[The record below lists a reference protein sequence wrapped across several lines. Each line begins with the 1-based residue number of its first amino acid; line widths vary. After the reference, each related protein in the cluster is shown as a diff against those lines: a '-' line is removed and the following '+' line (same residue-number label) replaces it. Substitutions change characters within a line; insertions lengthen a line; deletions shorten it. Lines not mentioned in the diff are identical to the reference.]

1 MSSLSE
7 EASICVQAKSRV
19 AFNRIHVGHQR
30 LDELEYSPIGSLKSA
45 VQENVLT
52 KSVWQMAKA
61 AI

>member
-1 MSSLSE
+1 MSSFSE

-52 KSVWQMAKA
+52 KS
-61 AI
+61 I